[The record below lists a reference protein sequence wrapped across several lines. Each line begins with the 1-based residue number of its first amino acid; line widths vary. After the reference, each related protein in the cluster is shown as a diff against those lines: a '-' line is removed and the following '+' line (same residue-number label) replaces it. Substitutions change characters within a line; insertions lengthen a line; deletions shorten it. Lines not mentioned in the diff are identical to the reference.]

1 MNKVKHTPGPYLIDG
16 NTIYAL
22 EHHGWRKGEETFHN
36 RFYAYVYPE
45 RNCPSEEAEAV
56 AKLFAAAP
64 EMLEACKGI
73 YAGVVSDGRSPD
85 RLNINISF
93 AAFKAVEAAIA
104 KADGV

>member
-1 MNKVKHTPGPYLIDG
+1 MKKHTPGPYLIDG

-64 EMLEACKGI
+64 EMLEALRNVREELKQSGLWN
-73 YAGVVSDGRSPD
+73 AKDFGWPSNRDA
-85 RLNINISF
+85 IS
-93 AAFKAVEAAIA
+93 AAISRA
-104 KADGV
+104 EEG